1 MNESFKM
8 KKMKKLIAF
17 LLLLTSFFGY
27 LEWAPDNH
35 GFIFQLEAGL
45 FRIASADASSVVHPF
60 ILLPFI
66 GQLLLLISLFRKNPG
81 RWLSFAGMACTGIL
95 LVFLFIIG
103 LLSHNWKITLSALPF
118 MLTVLIAIRIHLP
131 QKA

>member
-1 MNESFKM
+1 MTEPFKL
-8 KKMKKLIAF
+8 KKMKKLFNF

-45 FRIASADASSVVHPF
+45 FRIAADNAESVAHPF
-60 ILLPFI
+60 IVLPFI
-66 GQLLLLISLFRKNPG
+66 GQLLLLITLFQKNPG
-81 RWLSFAGMACTGIL
+81 RWLTFAGLICTGLL

-103 LLSHNWKITLSALPF
+103 LLSRNWKITLAALPF
-118 MLTVLIAIRIHLP
+118 LITGLFVIKLHL
-131 QKA
+131 KKS